1 MSTDALREQIRAQVR
16 TALGTG
22 RAKDDPASVAALM
35 RRFEQGYE
43 MVSAEAIVACFAPD
57 VVWILPDSRVLHG
70 REACVAFLKERFAS
84 PTGPKFSDSHMKVLG
99 QTVVQTYKV
108 SVPLPGGQIGTYD
121 GTDVYQIRNGLIA
134 HKDAYWKQVGMP
146 KAAPTPASEASVA
159 ALMRR
164 FEDGWVNL
172 NPEAIVACFTP
183 NVVWTLPDSRV
194 LKGREACQAFLKERF
209 ASPGG
214 PQFADSIMNVLGQT
228 VVQTY
233 KVSVPLPGGQTG
245 TYDGTDVYAIQD
257 GLIASK
263 DAYWKQVGM
272 PKPAATHSPAPAAP
286 SAPAPAQAHTSAAG
300 VVVPLRVGTAAQ
312 AASLTDL
319 FKRLAASPALL
330 QAAQSGLLRF
340 DMRVDEAA
348 VKAVAASAGS
358 SGGAS
363 AMAATTAIDPAA
375 CCSSC
380 KEGKACECKG
390 DTCDMHDHKEDVPE
404 LKGVIGEKLLKT
416 LPASV
421 KTVRI
426 HPKAVLTPL
435 GKETLRKR
443 GITIEKGAI
452 A

>member
-16 TALGTG
+16 TALGAG

-57 VVWILPDSRVLHG
+57 VVWTLPDSRVLRG
-70 REACVAFLKERFAS
+70 REACLAFLKERFAS
-84 PTGPKFSDSHMKVLG
+84 PTGPKFSDSHMNVLG
-99 QTVVQTYKV
+99 QTVVQNYKV
-108 SVPLPGGQIGTYD
+108 GVPLPGGQSVTLD
-121 GTDVYQIRNGLIA
+121 GTDVYQIRDGLIA
-134 HKDAYWKQVGMP
+134 VKDAYWKQIG
-146 KAAPTPASEASVA
+146 A
-159 ALMRR
+159 
-164 FEDGWVNL
+164 
-172 NPEAIVACFTP
+172 
-183 NVVWTLPDSRV
+183 
-194 LKGREACQAFLKERF
+194 
-209 ASPGG
+209 
-214 PQFADSIMNVLGQT
+214 
-228 VVQTY
+228 
-233 KVSVPLPGGQTG
+233 
-245 TYDGTDVYAIQD
+245 
-257 GLIASK
+257 
-263 DAYWKQVGM
+263 
-272 PKPAATHSPAPAAP
+272 PKPAASPAPTPSPAAP
-286 SAPAPAQAHTSAAG
+286 AAASANTPATGPQG

-348 VKAVAASAGS
+348 VKAVAASAGT

-363 AMAATTAIDPAA
+363 AMAATTTAADPAA

-380 KEGKACECKG
+380 KAGKACECKG

-416 LPASV
+416 LPPSV

-435 GKETLRKR
+435 GKEALRKR
-443 GITIEKGAI
+443 GITIDRGTAP
-452 A
+452 